1 MLVILPSKVQFQLDI
16 KFVKCD
22 SVSYQIILKI
32 KGLKLH
38 YFHFKIRKNDD
49 NVSLLMANTRNSVRE
64 NRALRTLAIQTKR
77 TVKVYFL
84 MKEEQCK

>member
-1 MLVILPSKVQFQLDI
+1 MILPCKVQFQFDA

-49 NVSLLMANTRNSVRE
+49 NVSLLMATTRNFVRE
-64 NRALRTLAIQTKR
+64 NRALRTLAIQIKR

>member
-1 MLVILPSKVQFQLDI
+1 MILPCKVQFQFDA

-49 NVSLLMANTRNSVRE
+49 NVSLLMATTRNSVRE

-77 TVKVYFL
+77 KVKVYFL